1 VTALAIA
8 PSDVI
13 EMEVETDPGDVL
25 TYNLKNLCSVLDIND
40 PTRVAVDTDGLR
52 RALITIYP
60 SNPLAVVRAATRE
73 DLKMDRWGRI
83 TIGYHHNGKP
93 CKKRLY
99 DPTTGSAQ
107 RFLLF
112 GTTGAGKSRA
122 LQLDLIAE
130 KVNRICSALVDLKNG
145 QSVPE
150 ARRQVALYGDTQ
162 EMAILILFA
171 AVNVANARMA
181 RYSRMG
187 RNAFVLGEDPL
198 FHVTLDEVN
207 RLLEKGAPYRALATR
222 LIKEIGRTGRSV
234 GVGIRLAAQASHL
247 EELGGSDTLRAMMKE
262 GEVVL
267 LRWSSSIMKQL
278 VSDGL
283 LPTGEQLMPIPKSLV
298 KKVLRSQFDATWEDD
313 LEEGAPGTQGMAYH
327 LSSENPTSQMRH
339 LRVGSIAP
347 TPGLDPEILAL
358 YGDEP
363 PTELAEADWEAAGDV
378 WKYRHDPD
386 MLRGLCDAFREEFL
400 LAQQG
405 KGGGAS
411 VDGEMD
417 DDAPAPVKPA
427 TISDRIMAAVNA
439 AEGPVGAEEIWAL
452 VNADGNGKQ
461 VQPGSIKNKLGPL
474 ADKGLIARVGHGLY
488 APNH

>member
-1 VTALAIA
+1 MTALATLD
-8 PSDVI
+8 DVI
-13 EMEVETDPGDVL
+13 ELEVETEPGDVL
-25 TYNLKNLCSVLDIND
+25 RYNLKNLCSALDITD

-60 SNPLAVVRAATRE
+60 SNPLATVRAATRE
-73 DLKMDRWGRI
+73 DLTMDRWGRI

-93 CKKRLY
+93 CKKRLF
-99 DPTTGSAQ
+99 DPATGSAQ

-122 LQLDLIAE
+122 VQQDLIAE
-130 KVNRICSALVDLKNG
+130 KINGICSALVDLKNG

-150 ARRQVALYGDTQ
+150 AKTQVALYGDSQ
-162 EMAILILFA
+162 EMAILILIA
-171 AVNVANARMA
+171 AVNVSNARMK

-187 RNAFVLGEDPL
+187 RNSFVLGADPL

-207 RLLEKGAPYRALATR
+207 RLLEKGAPYRAIATH
-222 LIKEIGRTGRSV
+222 LIKELGRTGRSV
-234 GVGIRLAAQASHL
+234 GVGLRLAAQASHL

-262 GEVVL
+262 GEVIL

-283 LPTGEQLMPIPKSLV
+283 LPTGEQLMNIPKTLAT
-298 KKVLRSQFDATWEDD
+298 KKLRSQFDTAWEDD
-313 LEEGAPGTQGMAYH
+313 LDEGAPGTQGMAYH

-347 TPGLDPEILAL
+347 TRGLDPEILAL

-363 PTELAEADWEAAGDV
+363 PTELGEADGEAAGDV
-378 WKYRHDPD
+378 WAYRHDPD
-386 MLRGLCDAFREEFL
+386 MLRSLCDAFREEFL
-400 LAQQG
+400 LSQQGG
-405 KGGGAS
+405 KGGGG
-411 VDGEMD
+411 VDSDGLD
-417 DDAPAPVKPA
+417 DDGPAPARPT
-427 TISDRIMAAVNA
+427 TISDRIVAAVREA
-439 AEGPVGAEEIWAL
+439 DSPVGAEEIWEL
-452 VNADGNGKQ
+452 VNADGGKE
-461 VQPGSIKNKLGPL
+461 VKPGSVTNKLGPL
-474 ADKGLIARVGHGLY
+474 ADKGRITRVGHGLY